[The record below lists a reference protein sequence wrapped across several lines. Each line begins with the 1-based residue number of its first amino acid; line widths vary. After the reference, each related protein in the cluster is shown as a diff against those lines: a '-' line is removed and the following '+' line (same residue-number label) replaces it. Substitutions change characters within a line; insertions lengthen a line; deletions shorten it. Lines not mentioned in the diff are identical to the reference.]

1 MQTQTIF
8 IDPVPLP
15 SPSVLERWLFESPG
29 VPAVVIGVLG
39 VVAAVVL
46 WRAGRG
52 KVAGLVVLVSVAMA
66 GGVVLTARL
75 VQTEREGMIV
85 RAVGLVD
92 AVARG
97 DAEGVGALLAGPVAL
112 EVLGTRSGRTRVDIL
127 REVGG
132 DVAGRYGARSPRVV
146 EASAVIDGPYAAR
159 TRLVVRFEGLGGNA
173 GALGGGG
180 AVSTTWLLH
189 WQRDT
194 GGVWQVWTIK
204 AERIGLLPQGSV
216 RW

>member
-1 MQTQTIF
+1 
-8 IDPVPLP
+8 
-15 SPSVLERWLFESPG
+15 
-29 VPAVVIGVLG
+29 
-39 VVAAVVL
+39 
-46 WRAGRG
+46 
-52 KVAGLVVLVSVAMA
+52 MA

-75 VQTEREGMIV
+75 VQTEREGMSV